1 MGMCL
6 PRSAMLLQ
14 ILDNE
19 DEVLNYQMHETNKE
33 LATWLQEVSSVMLIQ
48 FYQLLEQSITV
59 SV

>member
-1 MGMCL
+1 
-6 PRSAMLLQ
+6 MLLQ

-19 DEVLNYQMHETNKE
+19 DEVLNYRMHETNKE